1 MLQVNNISK
10 SYGTTHA
17 VRQLNLHVEMGQI
30 RGLLGPNGAGKTT
43 TIRMICGVLAPSSGS
58 VLINDMD
65 VSKHPSKTKE
75 ILGYVPEGAP
85 LPLELLPME
94 YLRHTARMYGLTSA
108 QAVEMID
115 YWADRCDIKDVLRK
129 PIGSLSRGFR
139 QRVALA
145 SSLLHK
151 PALLVLDEPSTGL
164 DPEQSASF
172 RELLRELSRT
182 TAIIYSS
189 HHLAEV
195 EVTCDV
201 ISIIHQGKLLLDG
214 DFTSLRSGAQSM
226 KVEVSPHEIVT
237 QIKGHGFY
245 SIDETWASCTVDE
258 VDGEQIVSTVS
269 SLGGKIRLLQPS
281 VSSLE
286 SNYLRIIHDA
296 EQSE

>member
-1 MLQVNNISK
+1 MLQLNNICK
-10 SYGTTHA
+10 NYGTTHA

-58 VLINDMD
+58 VLIDDID
-65 VSKHPSKTKE
+65 VAKHPSKAKAV
-75 ILGYVPEGAP
+75 LGYVPEGAP

-94 YLRHTARMYGLTSA
+94 YLRHTAKMFGLPPS
-108 QAVEMID
+108 QAKEMID

-139 QRVALA
+139 QRVSLA
-145 SSLLHK
+145 NSLLHTPK
-151 PALLVLDEPSTGL
+151 LLVLDEPSTGL

-172 RELLRELSRT
+172 RELLRDLSKT

-195 EVTCDV
+195 EATCDV

-214 DFTSLRSGAQSM
+214 DFTSLHSGAKSM
-226 KVEVSPHEIVT
+226 MVEVSPPEIAK
-237 QIKGHGFY
+237 QLNGCDIF
-245 SIDETWASCTVDE
+245 SIDETWARCAIE
-258 VDGEQIVSTVS
+258 EMDGEQIVSEVS
-269 SLGGKIRLLQPS
+269 SLGGKLRLLQP
-281 VSSLE
+281 VVATLE
-286 SNYLRIIHDA
+286 SNYLRIIHDS
-296 EQSE
+296 EQLG